1 MGRKRLYFSDE
12 ELKEA
17 KNEYAKKYYAEN
29 PNYWRDRYD
38 GDKARATRD
47 KNMKKGYFII
57 YNDEL
62 KKKYVSFSKN
72 IQERQRVIRQNIKH
86 QITPQSK
93 KFSVEYEWKWKMLFF
108 CDEECPDLLEKCE
121 YKEKEYINL

>member
-29 PNYWRDRYD
+29 PNYWRD
-38 GDKARATRD
+38 
-47 KNMKKGYFII
+47 II

-93 KFSVEYEWKWKMLFF
+93 KFSVDYEWKWKMLFF

>member
-38 GDKARATRD
+38 GDKARATRE
-47 KNMKKGYFII
+47 KNMKKGYF
-57 YNDEL
+57 L
-62 KKKYVSFSKN
+62 F
-72 IQERQRVIRQNIKH
+72 
-86 QITPQSK
+86 IT
-93 KFSVEYEWKWKMLFF
+93 M
-108 CDEECPDLLEKCE
+108 
-121 YKEKEYINL
+121 N